1 MDVTKL
7 RMKARSGKLSVVE
20 YQEFLNHMYMTM
32 TSDEVRNFLAYLET
46 PELFSGVDV
55 RYAVMK
61 NPAPIRNPNFLKYMV
76 LLYKLLT
83 SKTNPTFVTSTLA
96 GFLKRNKHDVTVL
109 KSDTSYNYVRLFKG
123 SITFYIT

>member
-1 MDVTKL
+1 MDATKL

-20 YQEFLNHMYMTM
+20 YQEFLNRMYMTM
-32 TSDEVRNFLAYLET
+32 TRDDIRNFLAYVET
-46 PELFSGVDV
+46 PDLFSGVDV

-61 NPAPIRNPNFLKYMV
+61 NPAPRKDPNFLKYMV

-83 SKTNPTFVTSTLA
+83 SMTNPTFATSTLA
-96 GFLKRNKHDVTVL
+96 GFLKRNHHDVTVV
-109 KSDTSYNYVRLFKG
+109 KSDRPYNYVRLFKG